1 MCYSTRLFDT
11 TLIGRLC
18 HVVLTMHPRRV
29 SSSVLGP
36 GLADHPDRSG
46 AYWITL
52 CTDSRRPLLGSLS
65 AGAVELS
72 PAGRIVQQEWLR
84 TTRYRSGL
92 ALDCFVIM
100 PDRLQAILWVAEKP
114 SSWAERV
121 TGRRRRAGTL
131 ASVLDG
137 FKDAGTAQIRL
148 LLDDPTLQVWQPSYY
163 EHVIRDEA
171 RLGRVRRHIQENRVR
186 WCPEKG

>member
-1 MCYSTRLFDT
+1 MR
-11 TLIGRLC
+11 
-18 HVVLTMHPRRV
+18 HPRTSPAASAPR
-29 SSSVLGP
+29 
-36 GLADHPDRSG
+36 LADHDHARSGAGAG

-52 CTDSRRPLLGSLS
+52 CTHTRRPLFGSAD
-65 AGAVELS
+65 AGGVLLS
-72 PAGRIVQQEWLR
+72 PAGRIVEQEWLR

-92 ALDCFVIM
+92 ELDCFAVM
-100 PDRLQAILWVAEKP
+100 PDRLLAIVWVAEKP
-114 SSWAERV
+114 TTWAERV

-137 FKDAGTAQIRL
+137 FKAAGTAQIRL
-148 LLDDPTLQVWQPSYY
+148 LLDDPSLQVWQPSYY

-186 WCPEKG
+186 WCPEKW